1 MPFLIFSPATPPA
14 DKTWHGDSLET
25 PDSADYA
32 VNNTAPSVADTVRTA
47 EVVARHDDTLEEGR
61 ALTFRLPLNT
71 SSLEITVLGWPET
84 APPAARTVGF
94 KVYAK
99 NLTPGGAIP
108 AAWFTTSAAL
118 ADVSIATATRNIVE
132 QVYTIAYSA
141 FATALV
147 PGVEY
152 HIQITR
158 PAPQGGTELVGDW
171 DLRSYKVRG
180 V

>member
-1 MPFLIFSPATPPA
+1 MPFLVFNPRAFA
-14 DKTWHGDSLET
+14 DKQWHADSLEI
-25 PDSADYA
+25 PDSADWA
-32 VNNTAPSVADTVRTA
+32 VNNAAPSVADTVRTA
-47 EVVARHDDTLEEGR
+47 EVVARHDDTAEEGR
-61 ALTFRLPLNT
+61 GFTFRLPPNT

-99 NLTPGGAIP
+99 DLTPLAAIP
-108 AAWFTTSAAL
+108 AAWFSTTAAQ
-118 ADVSIATATRNIVE
+118 ADILCTEATRDVVE
-132 QVYTIAYSA
+132 QTYTIAYSA

-147 PGVEY
+147 AGVEY
-152 HIQITR
+152 HFQITR

-171 DLRSYKVRG
+171 DLRSYRIRG